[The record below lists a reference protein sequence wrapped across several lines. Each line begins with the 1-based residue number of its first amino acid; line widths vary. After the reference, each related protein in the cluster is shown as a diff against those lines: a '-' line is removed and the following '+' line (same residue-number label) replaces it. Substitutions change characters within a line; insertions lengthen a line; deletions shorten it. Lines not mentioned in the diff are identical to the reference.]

1 MSPLLPIAAVLCLA
15 CSAAQALDVSL
26 AGQMGAKALLVID
39 GQTQM
44 LAVGES
50 ARGVRL
56 LRWQDGAA
64 VVENGGLQ
72 HSLRVGGSPARLAP
86 SGRAASSAREVSIP
100 VTSGGHFVT
109 GGSIN
114 GRPVRFMVDTGATLV
129 ALSQAEAE
137 RIGVAYRDGER
148 VMMNTANGSVP
159 AHRVS
164 LAQLRLG
171 EVELA
176 NVAAIVLPAAMPMVL
191 LGNSVLTRFQ
201 MRRENDV
208 MRLELRP

>member
-1 MSPLLPIAAVLCLA
+1 MSPLLPLAAVLCLA

-39 GQTQM
+39 DQTQM

-64 VVENGGLQ
+64 VVESGGLQ
-72 HSLRVGGSPARLAP
+72 RSLQVGGSPARLAP
-86 SGRAASSAREVSIP
+86 SGRAASSTREVFIP

-109 GGSIN
+109 SGSIN

-137 RIGVAYRDGER
+137 RIGVVYRDGER

-159 AHRVS
+159 AHRVT
-164 LAQLRLG
+164 LGQLRLG
-171 EVELA
+171 NVELA

-191 LGNSVLTRFQ
+191 LGNSVLARFQ